1 MVAFLVFSIIV
12 TVISAIAS
20 IVVTIA
26 LTVWNVTSDV
36 YNCSDGNSYGGM
48 LDSTI

>member
-26 LTVWNVTSDV
+26 LTIIGDV
-36 YNCSDGNSYGGM
+36 YDCSYGNSSGGM

>member
-26 LTVWNVTSDV
+26 LTVIDV
-36 YNCSDGNSYGGM
+36 YDCSYGNSYEGM